1 MVHWVGMGSDVVIC
15 LAKDGKNQWIKRTL
29 PSAVFI
35 SYDYGDSF
43 ENKTEYFA
51 LSDEK
56 KAYASLDKFFNHPK
70 FINHVREIKS
80 KNFNL

>member
-15 LAKDGKNQWIKRTL
+15 LAKDGKSQYVKRTL

-35 SYDYGDSF
+35 SYDYGDTF
-43 ENKTEYFA
+43 ENKTELFA

-70 FINHVREIKS
+70 FINHVR
-80 KNFNL
+80 NLFQSS